1 MNEEEDGELNMTNE
15 ELRRWVQSEVEKD
28 EVLVQRRTQLAQVEE
43 WVKQKEI
50 HATYTR
56 TLYNSAC
63 ESVLECESVIKG
75 VYGMLGLEY
84 QDTDSEEEE
93 GAKPKQNVIQIP
105 EDPKRESE
113 DVSADAEDDYV
124 VIDLGAAVPD
134 TTLEKKPTAEEL
146 LASLQMSSELSRSS
160 LPCVKTRESPVF
172 ICSPLPHDDT
182 SSTSFRPVSLPT
194 KCERSPSRSPEPSDN
209 LLSTIKTRE
218 SPVPISSPLSHDDT
232 SSTSFRP
239 ISLPTKSERSPSRS
253 PEPSNGLLTI
263 KTRESPVP
271 ISSPPPSDMA
281 PASFASQVLPIKT
294 ENSPSRSPDLS
305 SSLLSTIKT
314 RESPVPISSGQ
325 PSVDLFSEAFN
336 PLSLPTKREHSTPRS
351 PKTSN
356 KSLPNTTNRESPA
369 FINRVPSPDVSSSP
383 DTTRGPSP
391 MSYASETPPLATP
404 TALESDAEN
413 HETIV
418 NETPVSAKQS
428 SETPQAHPK
437 AVSSSTSSKLL
448 ATSTADETTAIV
460 TISASKPVNSDTSST
475 TVRSASTTSSS
486 ASPGT
491 TTRSASK
498 PSNIVSPG
506 ITTRSVSKPSNSKS
520 PGATTKTADKPS
532 NSVTTSK
539 TVKSADK
546 PSNSVTTSKTAK
558 PADKPSNSVT
568 SSKTVKPADKPSN
581 SVTSSTAT
589 KPADKPS
596 NSVTT
601 SKTAKPAD
609 KPSNSVTSSKTVKP
623 ADKPSN
629 SVTSSTTT
637 KPADKP
643 SNSVTSSTTT
653 KPADKPSNSVTS
665 STTTNSTPAAK
676 ASSSATTVSRPAS
689 STTASTK
696 SSETKE
702 GTETL
707 NIPVQK
713 EVEVKIDME
722 VLARRRTKTWH
733 KATVLD
739 IKETDSGH
747 RYKVKFEGDKG
758 KSMLSGHHLACVN
771 PPLLKDLF
779 VGSRVVATYKEKDQS
794 WMHAA
799 VITEMPDRKNRMR
812 FMVFFDDGHS
822 TYVSLPDLR
831 LVCKTMKNVFEDI
844 EDEMC
849 RTEVVEYL
857 KAYPNPIFVVVRV
870 GQESKV
876 ERDGEWEDCTI
887 NQVDGSLV
895 EICYTNDKKKEWLYK
910 GSNRL
915 DHIQR
920 IKTRMAE
927 QKPETPTIKVVN
939 TTNQNTTTTTS
950 SKAAAATTSTTTSS
964 TTATTSSKVTTKSV
978 ASTSAPPS
986 VSKASSASSSA
997 LMAMAKSASIKRQ
1010 PKIVLE
1016 RITFPMSLS
1025 SSTFTVSKTS
1035 LPTEPSPSNRG
1046 TKRPAP
1052 ADIYQSTPLPVAGPW
1067 LKYVPHRCSP
1077 TCLDQVRPAQ
1087 KNQHRGQN
1095 PLLIPLLHGFRRMTA
1110 RRRLDGKMSF
1120 HVYYRAPCGQSM
1132 CEMEEVQDYLCE
1144 SRCDFLFLEMFCL
1157 DPFVLVKRALLPSS
1171 MSSRPHLF
1179 LPDFSEG
1186 KELVPVSCVNET
1198 DATRPPPLNYTRH
1211 IVCAPGVAINTSLDF
1226 MVGCDCT
1233 DGCRDRTRCSCH
1245 QLTVDATSLFTG
1257 GPVDVNAGYTHK
1269 RLTRYVP
1276 TGVYECNPLCRCDP
1290 WMCSNRLV
1298 QHGQQLRLQL
1308 FMTQHKGWG
1317 IRCMDDLSKGTF
1329 VCIFTG
1335 KIVTET
1341 MASSDAVQA
1350 GNEYLANLDY
1360 IEEVEKLKEGYESE
1374 AFCSET
1380 EEERDKKTI
1389 RRMTT
1394 VSSKKHALPT
1404 LDCSSDD
1411 ESTVEKL
1418 KKVSAG
1424 TLKNTKRD
1432 DSEDESDQSDFSED
1446 LDEDEDYQV
1455 SRDEVKFSDGD
1466 CQRSYITRRNAKIL
1480 KSHEKS
1486 PKDSYP
1492 ALPPSIS
1499 AEQTEVSSSMAKQM
1513 RKEGPGESATGFAKK
1528 STRNFAVKSSHRK
1541 VKQQEVPVET
1551 PPTKKAALCKRNTR
1565 SLFSNEK
1572 ACYLID
1578 AKHDGNMGRYINHSC
1593 SPNLFVQNVFVDTH
1607 DLRFP
1612 WVAFFTSKRIR
1623 AGTELTW
1630 DYGYEVGSVEGK
1642 VVLCCC
1648 GSSECTGRLL

>member
-1 MNEEEDGELNMTNE
+1 MNEEEDGELNMTDE

-124 VIDLGAAVPD
+124 VIDLGGRR
-134 TTLEKKPTAEEL
+134 L
-146 LASLQMSSELSRSS
+146 L
-160 LPCVKTRESPVF
+160 
-172 ICSPLPHDDT
+172 
-182 SSTSFRPVSLPT
+182 
-194 KCERSPSRSPEPSDN
+194 SPEPSDN

-437 AVSSSTSSKLL
+437 AVSKLL

-498 PSNIVSPG
+498 PSNSVSPG

-520 PGATTKTADKPS
+520 PGATTKPADKPS

-596 NSVTT
+596 NSVTSSTTTKPANKPSNSVTT

-629 SVTSSTTT
+629 SVTSGTTT

-643 SNSVTSSTTT
+643 SNSVTSI
-653 KPADKPSNSVTS
+653 KSVSFSLTIS
-665 STTTNSTPAAK
+665 VYLSHF
-676 ASSSATTVSRPAS
+676 
-689 STTASTK
+689 
-696 SSETKE
+696 
-702 GTETL
+702 L
-707 NIPVQK
+707 
-713 EVEVKIDME
+713 
-722 VLARRRTKTWH
+722 
-733 KATVLD
+733 
-739 IKETDSGH
+739 DSGH

-799 VITEMPDRKNRMR
+799 VITEMPDRKNRMSHT
-812 FMVFFDDGHS
+812 FFTCGALKMSRVQVYFLCIAILAAENTGAAVTDLNL
-822 TYVSLPDLR
+822 VSSQMFIAILAMQALR
-831 LVCKTMKNVFEDI
+831 QLSYLSENVNLSVSVTF
-844 EDEMC
+844 
-849 RTEVVEYL
+849 
-857 KAYPNPIFVVVRV
+857 
-870 GQESKV
+870 Q
-876 ERDGEWEDCTI
+876 
-887 NQVDGSLV
+887 
-895 EICYTNDKKKEWLYK
+895 NDKKKEWLYK

-927 QKPETPTIKVVN
+927 QKPETPTI
-939 TTNQNTTTTTS
+939 
-950 SKAAAATTSTTTSS
+950 KAAAATTSTTTSS

-1010 PKIVLE
+1010 PKVVLE

-1025 SSTFTVSKTS
+1025 SST
-1035 LPTEPSPSNRG
+1035 

-1411 ESTVEKL
+1411 VLLSFLLICLIPLLPLESTVEKL
-1418 KKVSAG
+1418 KKVS
-1424 TLKNTKRD
+1424 
-1432 DSEDESDQSDFSED
+1432 
-1446 LDEDEDYQV
+1446 
-1455 SRDEVKFSDGD
+1455 
-1466 CQRSYITRRNAKIL
+1466 
-1480 KSHEKS
+1480 
-1486 PKDSYP
+1486 
-1492 ALPPSIS
+1492 
-1499 AEQTEVSSSMAKQM
+1499 
-1513 RKEGPGESATGFAKK
+1513 K